1 MKILILFRNR
11 IQNVI
16 LAGATGVGI
25 TLLAG
30 CSPSSV
36 NQADGDVSSPPE
48 PIRRIAE
55 ARLSP
60 TDGSE
65 VEGLV
70 TFIQETGGIRVI
82 ADVRNLSVNS
92 RHGFHIHENG
102 DCSAPDAS
110 SAGGR
115 FNPTG
120 ETHASP
126 MVDKRH
132 VGDLGN
138 LETTDSGGAMYVRVD
153 EYLRFD
159 GESSIIGKSVI
170 VHAGVDDFVSQPSG
184 NAGPRLACGVIEWVE
199 GGP

>member
-1 MKILILFRNR
+1 MKTIVLSRNR
-11 IQNVI
+11 IRTVV
-16 LAGATGVGI
+16 LAGVTGIGI

-36 NQADGDVSSPPE
+36 NPPDSNADSTPE

-60 TDGSE
+60 TAGSD

-70 TFIQETGGIRVI
+70 TFVQEAGGIRVI
-82 ADVRNLSVNS
+82 ADVRYLSVNG

-110 SAGGR
+110 SAGGH

-138 LETTDSGGAMYVRVD
+138 LETTESGGAMYVRVD
-153 EYLRFD
+153 EHLRFD

-170 VHAGVDDFVSQPSG
+170 VHAGVDDYVSQPSG
-184 NAGPRLACGVIEWVE
+184 AAGPRLACGVIEWAE